1 MTLSGSISGAGS
13 LDKLGGG
20 ALILSGSDGYA
31 GGTMISAGTLQM
43 ASVPGTG
50 PLVIQNATFQA
61 SGAFGINGP
70 VTVGHA
76 NSTISVDAAQTLTLS
91 SSVSG
96 NGGLN
101 KTGAGVMVLA
111 STASY
116 QGPTNI
122 SGGTVQIGNIVAPGT
137 GYGVFNRV
145 TEAQG
150 YKLVYQLNIPTF
162 ANYSNNNPVYAV
174 DNSASIAAGS
184 FNRIGYYM
192 ELQTASSPLYYM
204 YVSFD
209 AAPFAT
215 AANKLGVPTV
225 NSGEFYHYGVTGSGQ
240 VQNMDIVT
248 NAPGIS
254 GLTYNAS
261 GIGTAM
267 NLSSGLAQ
275 FWPGNYGNGN
285 GYGVPYA
292 TGGQWGTAD
301 DNGGTGTGYGSM
313 KLGSDGVGG
322 GPNSMLI
329 SFNNWGNGTPGVGIG
344 NGSNVN
350 SWFPGVANQNN
361 DYTFSNNAGSYTV
374 EDLEVVV
381 GNGLGGAYGQ
391 LSAVSPVSVTNG
403 SMLDLNNTAQ
413 TVASLS
419 GDAASKVALGGGTL
433 TLGGIGSRHVCRD
446 HLRHRREQFQ

>member
-1 MTLSGSISGAGS
+1 MISGS
-13 LDKLGGG
+13 
-20 ALILSGSDGYA
+20 
-31 GGTMISAGTLQM
+31 
-43 ASVPGTG
+43 
-50 PLVIQNATFQA
+50 
-61 SGAFGINGP
+61 
-70 VTVGHA
+70 
-76 NSTISVDAAQTLTLS
+76 
-91 SSVSG
+91 
-96 NGGLN
+96 GGLN

-137 GYGVFNRV
+137 GYGVFNRI

-150 YKLVYQLNIPTF
+150 YQLIYQLNIPTF
-162 ANYSNNNPVYAV
+162 ANYSNTNPVYAV
-174 DNSASIAAGS
+174 DNSASIATGS

-215 AANKLGVPTV
+215 QANKLGVPTV
-225 NSGEFYHYGVTGSGQ
+225 NSGEFYHYGMTGSGQ
-240 VQNMDIVT
+240 VQDMDIVT

-285 GYGVPYA
+285 GYGVPGA

-301 DNGGTGTGYGSM
+301 DGAGTGTGYGSM

-322 GPNSMLI
+322 GPNSMLL

-403 SMLDLNNTAQ
+403 SMLDLNNTSQ

-419 GDAASKVALGGGTL
+419 GDAASVVALGGGTL
-433 TLGGIGSRHVCRD
+433 TFGGIGSATFAGTIGDTGGTSSNTGGSLVMSGSGVQTLTGLNTYTGPTTVTAGTLAFTSIANAD
-446 HLRHRREQFQ
+446 GVTPSSLGMPSAANGTITLGNGANLTKGYLQFIGSEAARATARS